1 MPIPLFFCLEISK
14 IICLIMSLVCSLL
27 KKQQTPTIVMKA
39 PEGAQPA
46 YTSENTLS
54 MPEESN
60 KADLQPP
67 PLSHIHERLL
77 FLLTCSFWNRSGL
90 CYLIFLPGGCQKH
103 ELEKPEEQL
112 FPHTFSRCN
121 SQFTSYIFLRLECYH
136 L

>member
-1 MPIPLFFCLEISK
+1 
-14 IICLIMSLVCSLL
+14 
-27 KKQQTPTIVMKA
+27 MKA

-77 FLLTCSFWNRSGL
+77 FLLTCSFWNRRGL
-90 CYLIFLPGGCQKH
+90 CYLIFLLGGCQKH
-103 ELEKPEEQL
+103 D
-112 FPHTFSRCN
+112 
-121 SQFTSYIFLRLECYH
+121 LREAGRVVVPSHILQM
-136 L
+136 